1 MNDGIDAGAWANAE
15 FIPTKIAARNT
26 SLNTAKRMVI
36 CRRCNRLPVPHPTWP
51 SQVRSVRLTGS
62 DRQTR
67 HSAKTACSVLRPGAD
82 RKSTPAPRCHIPPSQ
97 PITQKGKLSSSTRV
111 SLSNRTVLPNCFSRL
126 AKRDCYPA
134 EVNRGSKTGSVDTAR
149 RRRTNSAIPCF
160 SGSPK
165 SKRMCSRR

>member
-1 MNDGIDAGAWANAE
+1 MGSEMCIRD
-15 FIPTKIAARNT
+15 R
-26 SLNTAKRMVI
+26 NTAKRMVI

-149 RRRTNSAIPCF
+149 RRRTNSAMPCF